1 MLEGVEA
8 EEGAAEVE
16 ERQVNVGAAD
26 PASACR
32 HGAAAAT
39 AARSHR
45 PTDSQ
50 NVADSDTERRCF
62 LSHYPKMRMGFAN
75 LIPIR
80 ILRLAGCLSA
90 GAKREERQ
98 EYQKGTFVG
107 RL

>member
-16 ERQVNVGAAD
+16 ERQVNGGAAD

-39 AARSHR
+39 AARSHH

-50 NVADSDTERRCF
+50 NVADSGAEVLLSVSLLKNEERFCYF
-62 LSHYPKMRMGFAN
+62 NFDIGFATH
-75 LIPIR
+75 
-80 ILRLAGCLSA
+80 G
-90 GAKREERQ
+90 
-98 EYQKGTFVG
+98 
-107 RL
+107 